1 MLVAWVGSKKKGR
14 LKKVCVF
21 SKGEEV
27 AAWVKKVK
35 KLRKILM
42 THSLPRTLRTLK
54 SKIVFAFLAASNQLE
69 AKKFFWTTSLSSSD

>member
-1 MLVAWVGSKKKGR
+1 MLLAWVGSKKKGR

-35 KLRKILM
+35 KLKCFQGRQQEMEWPKVDTKLKIMSALFRI
-42 THSLPRTLRTLK
+42 S
-54 SKIVFAFLAASNQLE
+54 
-69 AKKFFWTTSLSSSD
+69 